1 MHTLIMLR
9 LNRWRKMFWFPKT
22 DSLEDTLVLVPMT
35 ASVKP
40 VLKRCSCPPK
50 KEFLEDSTL
59 NRPMHVFE
67 SSVEPVQYEF
77 QTWFLL
83 LCHIRTMT
91 KHRCIRCLPDEPVLH
106 HRLNRCN
113 WWFLFATELT
123 WNWFLLRVFL
133 LPSDCFGFFELSWTE
148 LEQVCKILRPIQ
160 LGQATKLK
168 NPS

>member
-1 MHTLIMLR
+1 MPSLAIIGSTGAERFQLI
-9 LNRWRKMFWFPKT
+9 PKQ
-22 DSLEDTLVLVPMT
+22 
-35 ASVKP
+35 
-40 VLKRCSCPPK
+40 
-50 KEFLEDSTL
+50 EFLEDAPVYVPMQHRL
-59 NRPMHVFE
+59 NRCWRDALVLKKKSFWKMVRWIDRCMFFE

-91 KHRCIRCLPDEPVLH
+91 KHRCIRCLLDEPVLH

-123 WNWFLLRVFL
+123 WNWFLLWVFL